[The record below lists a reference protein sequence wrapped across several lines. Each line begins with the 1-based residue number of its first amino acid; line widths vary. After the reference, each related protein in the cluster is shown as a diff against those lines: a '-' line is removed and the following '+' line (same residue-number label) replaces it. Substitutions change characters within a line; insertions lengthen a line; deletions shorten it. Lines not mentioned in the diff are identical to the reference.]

1 MLERLRSGLRFANV
15 ASVLALLF
23 AMGGGAYAF
32 ASSSGGGV
40 IHGCVQKRTGS
51 LRVIFGKQKC
61 GKSEKPIIW
70 NRTGPQGLQGPTG
83 STGARGVQGAQGVQG
98 ITGAPGPF
106 PDILPTGKTLRG
118 NYNIGGTAA
127 AANALANTSI
137 SFVFQFASAPTFNY
151 IAPGGSSTAACP
163 GSATNPTAAP
173 GNLCV
178 YSQGVA
184 NTTGARNNN
193 IDQWGDTL
201 FINSTTTGNFFDFG
215 IWAATSP

>member
-1 MLERLRSGLRFANV
+1 MLERLRAGLTFANV
-15 ASVLALLF
+15 ISVLALVF

-40 IHGCVQKRTGS
+40 IHGCVQKTTGG
-51 LRVIFGKQKC
+51 LRVISGKQKC
-61 GKSEKPIIW
+61 GKSEKAITW
-70 NRTGPQGLQGPTG
+70 NRTGPRGLQGRTGAQGLQG
-83 STGARGVQGAQGVQG
+83 STGA
-98 ITGAPGPF
+98 TGPF
-106 PDILPTGKTLRG
+106 PDILPTGKTVRG

-127 AANALANTSI
+127 NGGALANTAI
-137 SFVFQFASAPTFNY
+137 SFVFQFASAPAFNY
-151 IAPGGSSTAACP
+151 IAPGGASTAACP

-178 YSQGVA
+178 YSQGVT
-184 NTTGARNNN
+184 NTTGAMNNN

-201 FINSTTTGNFFDFG
+201 FINATAPGTFFDFG